1 MDNTVKL
8 TFAAPFSSRE
18 ITPEGYLKG
27 VAGLIRPGVL
37 PFLGSEL
44 GLDNDDIYGVYFPS
58 DVVFSEET
66 KASAA
71 LKPVT
76 NDHPTDSEWVSA
88 ANYHD
93 ISVGHIGDDFHSLD
107 NALAAGI
114 LVTDQTTIDEIDRGK
129 KETSIGFDVN
139 LVSEN
144 GQIGGDRYQY
154 RVLNP
159 LTINHLAVVAAGR
172 AGPTVRIMNE
182 RIAMTDEEQK
192 LFNAMREKVARLEYL
207 AGLDNAAPAAV
218 APVQVIDEDK
228 LSQSMADKI
237 KAWFDGI
244 PNIRKVTPDEKDV
257 MGEKMGMEDM
267 DEDDMDDDDEEKK
280 MKNMGKK
287 YRKSMSAEELE
298 ASIRSQAEERAMVMF
313 NAQPFLPQ
321 GIELSDM
328 GTADILRAAL
338 GDLVASMPD
347 ASVDYMKGQLDAMTV
362 TRQAA
367 TEYQTR
373 LRNSAMAGAV
383 DSQNA
388 SDDMTRYQK
397 LRNSVSSGVI
407 PMPHDSPAEQARATA
422 HREMTQHLTNAWKNR
437 TVKFDISFKE

>member
-1 MDNTVKL
+1 MDNIIKL

-37 PFLGSEL
+37 PFVGSEL
-44 GLDNDDIYGVYFPS
+44 GLDNDDIYGVYFPQ
-58 DVVFSEET
+58 DVVFSEDT

-139 LVSEN
+139 LVAEN

-159 LTINHLAVVAAGR
+159 LNINHLAVVAAGR

-192 LFNAMREKVARLEYL
+192 LFNAMSERVARLENQ
-207 AGLDNAAPAAV
+207 AALDNAPPAPAAVAV
-218 APVQVIDEDK
+218 APVQVIDEEK
-228 LSQSMADKI
+228 LGQSMVDKI
-237 KAWFDGI
+237 KAMFDGI

-267 DEDDMDDDDEEKK
+267 DDDDDEDEKKKK
-280 MKNMGKK
+280 MKNAA
-287 YRKSMSAEELE
+287 RQTAEEIE
-298 ASIRSQAEERAMVMF
+298 TSIRSQAEERAMVMF

-321 GIELSDM
+321 GTALSTM

-338 GDLVASMPD
+338 GDLVANMPD

-397 LRNSVSSGVI
+397 LRNNVSSGVI

-422 HREMTQHLTNAWKNR
+422 HREMTQYLTNAWKDR
-437 TVKFDISFKE
+437 AVKKE

>member
-1 MDNTVKL
+1 MDNIIKL

-37 PFLGSEL
+37 PFVGSEL
-44 GLDNDDIYGVYFPS
+44 GLDNDDIYGVYFPP
-58 DVVFSEET
+58 DVVFSEDT

-139 LVSEN
+139 LVAEN

-159 LTINHLAVVAAGR
+159 LNINHLAVVAAGR

-192 LFNAMREKVARLEYL
+192 LFNAMSERVARLENQ
-207 AGLDNAAPAAV
+207 AALDNAPPAPAAAAV
-218 APVQVIDEDK
+218 APVQVIDQDK
-228 LSQSMADKI
+228 LALSIGDRI
-237 KAWFDGI
+237 KAIFDGI
-244 PNIRKVTPDEKDV
+244 PNIRRVTPDEKDV

-267 DEDDMDDDDEEKK
+267 DEDEDDDDYDKKKK
-280 MKNMGKK
+280 MKNEG
-287 YRKSMSAEELE
+287 RQSAEEQE
-298 ASIRSQAEERAMVMF
+298 ASIKVQAEERAMIMF

-321 GIELSDM
+321 GADVATM
-328 GTADILRAAL
+328 GTSDILRAAL
-338 GDLVASMPD
+338 GDLVAHMPE

-362 TRQAA
+362 TRQHAA
-367 TEYQTR
+367 DYQTR
-373 LRNSAMAGAV
+373 LRTSAMAGAV
-383 DSQNA
+383 DAQNTG
-388 SDDMTRYQK
+388 DDMARYQK

-422 HREMTQHLTNAWKNR
+422 HREMTQYLTNAWKDR
-437 TVKFDISFKE
+437 AVKKE